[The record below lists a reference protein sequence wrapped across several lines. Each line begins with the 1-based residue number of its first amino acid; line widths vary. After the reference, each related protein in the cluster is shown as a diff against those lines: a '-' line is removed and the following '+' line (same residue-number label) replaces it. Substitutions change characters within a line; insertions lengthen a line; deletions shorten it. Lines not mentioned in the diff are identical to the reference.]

1 MNYKQI
7 VERLSLLRTKKNLS
21 SRELGGMIGN
31 SDTYFYKVEDNTII
45 LNLPKFL
52 EILEALE
59 ISTEEFFYEDLDKY
73 KKDKELLDVLHSL
86 SKEELDA
93 LITLLKRKR

>member
-1 MNYKQI
+1 M
-7 VERLSLLRTKKNLS
+7 SLLRTKKKLS

-31 SDTYFYKVEDNTII
+31 SDTYFTRLNNTI

-59 ISTEEFFYEDLDKY
+59 ISTEKFFYEDLDKY
-73 KKDKELLDVLHSL
+73 KKDKELLEVLHSL

-93 LITLLKRKR
+93 LIILLKREI